1 MIKQQG
7 ANKTVLFSSHILQEV
22 EAICDRVI
30 IINKG
35 ELVADD
41 KLSNLQK
48 GNNESHSVV
57 IQFKETVDKQ
67 LLVQM
72 KEVINVAQLH
82 PSGFKSDSYRIQ
94 TANPEIVRKQI
105 LELALLH
112 NLNIVSLQSEDQ
124 SLEDVFRS
132 LTQKTE

>member
-1 MIKQQG
+1 M
-7 ANKTVLFSSHILQEV
+7 FSSHILQEV

-35 ELVADD
+35 KLVADD
-41 KLSNLQK
+41 TLSNLQK
-48 GNNESHSVV
+48 ANKNNHAV
-57 IQFKETVDKQ
+57 IVQFKENIDKNLLQKISDVSTIDQ
-67 LLVQM
+67 LQS
-72 KEVINVAQLH
+72 NSNRQA
-82 PSGFKSDSYRIQ
+82 FKFQ
-94 TANPEIVRKQI
+94 TSNPEAVRKQI

-112 NLNIVSLQSEDQ
+112 NLNIVSLQSEEQ